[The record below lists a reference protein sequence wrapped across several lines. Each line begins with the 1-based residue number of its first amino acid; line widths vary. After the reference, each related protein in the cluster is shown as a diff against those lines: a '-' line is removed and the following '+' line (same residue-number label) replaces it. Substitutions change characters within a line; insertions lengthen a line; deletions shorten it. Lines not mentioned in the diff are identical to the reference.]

1 MLKITTIQESG
12 RDVLLKLEGKITE
25 QWAALLDG
33 ECRAYLRQNKAVYLD
48 CSHVSTSMDGASRS
62 SMRFPCTCHPGER
75 SGPCDGAA
83 PDWRPIMNVDT
94 FIVTESMS
102 HRMVA
107 GRKPELSQ
115 SAAVANREV
124 ALLARLRQGDEGA
137 FDEVVT
143 RHHSALI
150 RMAMGYVADRE
161 VAEEVVQ
168 DTWMV
173 VIEKLGRFEGRSS
186 LRTWIFGIMIHK
198 AKDRGVREKRHTT
211 FSSFE
216 SADDD
221 GDEAIDP
228 SRFHQ
233 SGEWAGHWAF
243 PPQPWDDQTPEKLL
257 ASQQAVTAMN
267 RAIEVLPRTLKDVLI
282 LRDVEGVEAKE
293 VCHILKI
300 TETNL
305 YVRLHRARER
315 VRQAVETYL
324 EGRPSAV

>member
-1 MLKITTIQESG
+1 
-12 RDVLLKLEGKITE
+12 
-25 QWAALLDG
+25 
-33 ECRAYLRQNKAVYLD
+33 
-48 CSHVSTSMDGASRS
+48 
-62 SMRFPCTCHPGER
+62 
-75 SGPCDGAA
+75 
-83 PDWRPIMNVDT
+83 MNVDT
-94 FIVTESMS
+94 FTITEPLS

-107 GRKPELSQ
+107 GRKPELRQ
-115 SAAVANREV
+115 SAAVVHEEV

-137 FDEVVT
+137 FDELVT

-168 DTWMV
+168 DTWMA
-173 VIEKLGRFEGRSS
+173 VIEGLDRFQGRSS

-198 AKDRGVREKRHTT
+198 AKDRGVREKRHTN

-216 SADDD
+216 SLDEESDDM
-221 GDEAIDP
+221 IDP

-257 ASQQAVTAMN
+257 ASQQAVNAMN
-267 RAIEVLPRTLKDVLI
+267 KAIEALPQTLKDVLI

-293 VCHILKI
+293 ACDILKI
-300 TETNL
+300 SETNL

-324 EGRPSAV
+324 EGRPSVV